1 MLTEVE
7 VREFPERQA
16 EPEPQE
22 REWGEQVPGPG
33 RVLPFW
39 GPRER
44 EQEQEQVQEPEPREQ
59 VLELAWVPQEPGRER
74 VLPSS
79 ELELLVREPELA
91 SVPQEPEQVL
101 VPEQQEQA
109 RVPELPFL
117 ALQELGQVREQA
129 RALAPQPWQLLAQER
144 TSAQALELAQV
155 PQPWELLEQKSALA
169 LAQEQALALASE
181 LAQVHQPWEF
191 LEQESALE
199 QRRAS
204 LLTFSQLPGREQER
218 RQVPQRLSTPLEN
231 RAPPAWWWR
240 ACAPSQGPRLWQAQE
255 SHHASDR
262 TFQ

>member
-44 EQEQEQVQEPEPREQ
+44 EQEQVQEPEPREQ
-59 VLELAWVPQEPGRER
+59 VLELELAWVPQEPGRER

-129 RALAPQPWQLLAQER
+129 SVPARALALAPQPWELLAQER
-144 TSAQALELAQV
+144 TSAQALELEQV
-155 PQPWELLEQKSALA
+155 PQPWELQERVSA
-169 LAQEQALALASE
+169 LAQE
-181 LAQVHQPWEF
+181 
-191 LEQESALE
+191 
-199 QRRAS
+199 
-204 LLTFSQLPGREQER
+204 
-218 RQVPQRLSTPLEN
+218 
-231 RAPPAWWWR
+231 
-240 ACAPSQGPRLWQAQE
+240 
-255 SHHASDR
+255 
-262 TFQ
+262 